1 MINATIYQ
9 KYLKILK
16 VIYLIT
22 GLQNTVLKFTPQN
35 DVQMIIDMTS
45 NLKAKPLRLP
55 RGKQNVFTN
64 LR

>member
-1 MINATIYQ
+1 MGQFIRNT
-9 KYLKILK
+9 LKILK

-22 GLQNTVLKFTPQN
+22 GLQNTVLKFTSQN

-55 RGKQNVFTN
+55 RGTQNVFTN

>member
-35 DVQMIIDMTS
+35 DVQMIIDMMS
-45 NLKAKPLRLP
+45 NLKAKALRLP